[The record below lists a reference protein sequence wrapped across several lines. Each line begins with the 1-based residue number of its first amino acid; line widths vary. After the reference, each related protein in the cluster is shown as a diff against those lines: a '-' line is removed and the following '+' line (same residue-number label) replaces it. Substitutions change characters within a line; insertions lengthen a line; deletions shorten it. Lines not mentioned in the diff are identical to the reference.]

1 MVKEFPE
8 TDVNAKLAVC
18 GSSEHVSSLETGV
31 DELGFLSDV
40 IHH

>member
-8 TDVNAKLAVC
+8 TDANGKLAVC
-18 GSSEHVSSLETGV
+18 GSSEHVSSLERAV